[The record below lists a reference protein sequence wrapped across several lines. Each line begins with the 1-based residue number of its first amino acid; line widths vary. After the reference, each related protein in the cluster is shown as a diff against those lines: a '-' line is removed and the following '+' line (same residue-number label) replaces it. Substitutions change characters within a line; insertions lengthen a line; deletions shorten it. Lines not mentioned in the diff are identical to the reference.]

1 MLTKKES
8 PSYVA
13 YLQAKKVTINE
24 IPAVAS
30 NLSCEAI
37 SHIVKKELLCS
48 DKGLLDK
55 ATQAFVSFIRYYKEH

>member
-55 ATQAFVSFIRYYKEH
+55 AT